1 MGILVY
7 HWWLLWLLSANL
19 LMQNTRL
26 NNLFDANAKNLGQ
39 FFSNPWRRISLLLM
53 SFLIGSFMG
62 TVVATTAGQQARIDI
77 LIAAFI
83 TILTEIA
90 SKIFYNLSPQQQRIL
105 WIESLN
111 YFKVGFI
118 YSMYVEAF
126 KLGS

>member
-1 MGILVY
+1 
-7 HWWLLWLLSANL
+7 
-19 LMQNTRL
+19 MQNTRL
-26 NNLFDANAKNLGQ
+26 NNLFDAIARNLGQ
-39 FFSNPWRRISLLLM
+39 WFTNPWRRISLLLM

-62 TVVATTAGQQARIDI
+62 TVIATTAGQQARIDI
-77 LIAAFI
+77 IIAAVI
-83 TILTEIA
+83 TIITEVG
-90 SKIFYNLSPQQQRIL
+90 SKIFYTLKPQQQRIL

>member
-1 MGILVY
+1 
-7 HWWLLWLLSANL
+7 
-19 LMQNTRL
+19 MQNTRL
-26 NNLFDANAKNLGQ
+26 NNLFDAIARNLGQ
-39 FFSNPWRRISLLLM
+39 WFTNPWRRISLLLM

-62 TVVATTAGQQARIDI
+62 TVIATTAGQQARIDI
-77 LIAAFI
+77 IIAAFI
-83 TILTEIA
+83 TIITEVG
-90 SKIFYNLSPQQQRIL
+90 SKIFYTLKSQQQRIL

>member
-1 MGILVY
+1 
-7 HWWLLWLLSANL
+7 
-19 LMQNTRL
+19 MQNTRL

-118 YSMYVEAF
+118 YSMYVDAF